1 MRGSRSLALAFAFA
15 FVSAAASVG
24 CNRILGPTKTDSDW
38 HVFDSV
44 HFSLHSRPGSF
55 AEQSAPTLGQVLDDQ
70 YDATLGQLNAQYGG
84 RISGFLYN
92 DASDAD
98 LESNYSG
105 VAYPDTAAFR
115 ATATP

>member
-44 HFSLHSRPGSF
+44 HFSLHARPGSF

-70 YDATLGQLNAQYGG
+70 YDATLRQLDVQYSG
-84 RISGFLYN
+84 RNSGFLYN
-92 DASDAD
+92 NAADGGRDA
-98 LESNYSG
+98 E
-105 VAYPDTAAFR
+105 F
-115 ATATP
+115 